1 MDGMIREARGE
12 DGPAILA
19 IYETGIATR
28 NATFETAVPSWAEWD
43 QRHHPHSRFVYEE
56 EGQVLGWVAL
66 APVSPRQVY
75 RGVAEI
81 SIYLAPQARG
91 TGVGTRL
98 MQRAVA
104 SSEAHGMWTLHA
116 ALFPENKASV
126 RLHEKCGFRR
136 VGVRERIAQL
146 DGEWR
151 DTLVMERRSQVV
163 GL

>member
-1 MDGMIREARGE
+1 
-12 DGPAILA
+12 
-19 IYETGIATR
+19 
-28 NATFETAVPSWAEWD
+28 
-43 QRHHPHSRFVYEE
+43 
-56 EGQVLGWVAL
+56 
-66 APVSPRQVY
+66 
-75 RGVAEI
+75 
-81 SIYLAPQARG
+81 
-91 TGVGTRL
+91 
-98 MQRAVA
+98 
-104 SSEAHGMWTLHA
+104 MWTLHA